1 MEEWRSPVQ
10 PPISASP
17 PPPPPLPLPPTPAI
31 TAGLG
36 GFSLVVSG
44 AEASGAALE
53 LWGFCL
59 FGEAVERSA
68 EMAAGL
74 IWAGL
79 GSRASLVAS
88 LGCGVRL
95 LGLSLIAARNPSR
108 TTCLA

>member
-1 MEEWRSPVQ
+1 VEEWRSPVQ

-53 LWGFCL
+53 
-59 FGEAVERSA
+59 AVERSA

-79 GSRASLVAS
+79 GSRTSLVAS

>member
-1 MEEWRSPVQ
+1 MGAACSRSFVEEWRSPVQ

-17 PPPPPLPLPPTPAI
+17 PPPPPLPPTPAI

-53 LWGFCL
+53 LWGLCL

-74 IWAGL
+74 GWGHAH
-79 GSRASLVAS
+79 
-88 LGCGVRL
+88 RL
-95 LGLSLIAARNPSR
+95 
-108 TTCLA
+108 